1 MSGCREKPEE
11 CGALRW
17 RWGTSGGCTGAR
29 PGDVEEENEREIG
42 RSDFLRIHAQGAV
55 ARVAVWGLIVC

>member
-1 MSGCREKPEE
+1 MRGL
-11 CGALRW
+11 ALAVGHVW
-17 RWGTSGGCTGAR
+17 GCTGAR